1 MNTVFCHDDNGEFA
15 FLAGVLMEHFIEGS
29 AELRLSLTGLFLK
42 KDTKVSKMF
51 EFSNLKCQISKIF
64 QLNLE
69 KHSMLFQI

>member
-1 MNTVFCHDDNGEFA
+1 
-15 FLAGVLMEHFIEGS
+15 MEHFIEGS
-29 AELRLSLTGLFLK
+29 AQLRLSLTGLFLK

-69 KHSMLFQI
+69 KHTMHDVLLPENLRHVYIIFFVE

>member
-1 MNTVFCHDDNGEFA
+1 
-15 FLAGVLMEHFIEGS
+15 MEHFIEGS